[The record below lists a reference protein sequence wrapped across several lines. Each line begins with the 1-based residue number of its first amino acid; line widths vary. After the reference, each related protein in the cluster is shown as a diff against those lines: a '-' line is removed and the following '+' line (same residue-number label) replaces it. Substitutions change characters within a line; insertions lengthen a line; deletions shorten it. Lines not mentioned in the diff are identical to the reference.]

1 MKAQEQF
8 SKGFKLAMKMEGLNK
23 SEVSRNAGISR
34 QTLRRTLQGK
44 TDPLLSTLEDLCM
57 KGLNMRLT
65 RVFHL
70 GGE

>member
-8 SKGFKLAMKMEGLNK
+8 IKGFRVAMSMQGLNQT
-23 SEVSRNAGISR
+23 EVSKKAGISR
-34 QTLRRTLQGK
+34 QTLRRTLSGL
-44 TDPLLSTLEDLCM
+44 TNPTLSTLDDLCVDGVGM
-57 KGLNMRLT
+57 SLT